1 MKHPFLILLAYV
13 FLLNSISAQIPAGF
27 GYIADEIPDIVLEI
41 RYAGKENFMGR
52 IVNGYTS
59 SKAVLTKEALSALKK
74 AQAEFNQL
82 GYCIKLFDAYRPQ
95 KAVNHFIRWS
105 KIKEDTINKNLY
117 YPEIKKNSLFELGF
131 IAKKSGHSRG
141 STIDLTLVYLEG
153 NRKGKEVDM
162 GSKWDFFGDIS
173 NYNYSHLSKKQKYY
187 RKLLRETLLSSGFI
201 PYEKE
206 WWHFTLKKEPFPKTY
221 FNFIVP

>member
-1 MKHPFLILLAYV
+1 MRKILL
-13 FLLNSISAQIPAGF
+13 LLLFISFYTKSQ
-27 GYIADEIPDIVLEI
+27 EIPESFIDLKKVVPNLIVDL
-41 RYAGKENFMGR
+41 RYSTTNNFMGKP
-52 IVNGYTS
+52 IDGYI
-59 SKAVLTKEALSALKK
+59 TKRAIGTIEMADKLKI
-74 AQAEFNQL
+74 AQKTFNSYGL
-82 GYCIKLFDAYRPQ
+82 GIKIFDAYRPQ

-105 KIKEDTINKNLY
+105 KIEEDTINKTKY
-117 YPEIKKNSLFELGF
+117 YPELKKKLLFELGF

-153 NRKGKEVDM
+153 NNKGKEVDM

-173 NYNYSHLSKKQKYY
+173 NYNYPHLSKKQKYY

-206 WWHFTLKKEPFPKTY
+206 WWHFTLNKEPFPKTY